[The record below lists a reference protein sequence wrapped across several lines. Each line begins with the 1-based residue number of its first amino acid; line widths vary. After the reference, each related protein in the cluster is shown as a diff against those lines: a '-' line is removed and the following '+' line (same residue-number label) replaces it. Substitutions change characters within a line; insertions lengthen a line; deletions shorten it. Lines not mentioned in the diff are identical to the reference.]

1 MVTGLAEVAS
11 PENLPEMHI
20 LSLYPRPT
28 APKNLRVGP
37 TQVCPNKSPPIVIRM
52 PPNLDLTLG
61 DPDSDNI
68 KRLAIQCRKSFSLKG
83 LLYNGFLF

>member
-37 TQVCPNKSPPIVIRM
+37 TQVCPNKSPPHR
-52 PPNLDLTLG
+52 
-61 DPDSDNI
+61 DSD
-68 KRLAIQCRKSFSLKG
+68 AS
-83 LLYNGFLF
+83 